1 MRLSDDRILTTHVG
15 SLPRPAD
22 LLELSFAKDR
32 HQDYDAAALAARL
45 RSAVADIVE
54 QQLRCGVDIVNDGE
68 MSKINYA
75 TYVKERVSG
84 FEGEDEARVY
94 GSDLAAFP
102 GYLDRLFET
111 GGIGIMTRPVCT
123 GPIAYRGEAAVETD
137 IANLRSGLKAGPGDR
152 AAADCFINAASPGV
166 IALFLGNSHYGSHE
180 AYIWALAEAM
190 KTEYDLITGAGI
202 VLQIDAPDLAMG
214 RHIQFGA
221 DDFATFRRAAEI
233 HVEALNHATR
243 DCPPESMRLH
253 LCWGNYEGPH
263 HHDVPLADMIDL
275 VFKARPRAIS
285 FEGANPR
292 HEHEWKVWRDAGVP
306 EDKVLIPGVI
316 NSTSNYIEH
325 PELVADRL
333 CRYAAIVGRERVIAG
348 TDCGMSTS
356 AGFPKVDPD
365 IGWAKYAAMAAGA
378 RLASERLWA

>member
-1 MRLSDDRILTTHVG
+1 MKLSDDRILTTHVG

-22 LLELSFAKDR
+22 LLDLSFAKDR
-32 HQDYDAAALAARL
+32 HQDYDAAALDACL
-45 RSAVADIVE
+45 ESAVADIVAK
-54 QQLRCGVDIVNDGE
+54 QLGCGVDIVNDGE

-84 FEGEDEARVY
+84 FEGEDEARVH

-102 GYLDRLFET
+102 GYLECLFET
-111 GGIGIMTRPVCT
+111 GGIGVMKRPVCT
-123 GPIAYRGEAAVETD
+123 GPVGYQGEAAVEVD
-137 IANLRSGLKAGPGDR
+137 IDNLKAGLEGR

-166 IALFLGNSHYGSHE
+166 IALFLGNTHYKDHE

-190 KTEYDLITGAGI
+190 KIEYDLITEAGI
-202 VLQIDAPDLAMG
+202 VLQLDAPDLAMG
-214 RHIQFGA
+214 RHIQFG
-221 DDFATFRRAAEI
+221 DDDLATFRRAAEI

-243 DCPPESMRLH
+243 DCPPELMRLH
-253 LCWGNYEGPH
+253 LCWGNYDGPH
-263 HHDVPLADMIDL
+263 HHDVPLTEVIDL
-275 VFKARPRAIS
+275 VFKARPQAIV

-306 EDKVLIPGVI
+306 DDKVLVPGVI

-333 CRYAAIVGRERVIAG
+333 ERYAAIVGRERVIAG

-365 IGWAKYAAMAAGA
+365 IGWAKYASMAEGA

>member
-1 MRLSDDRILTTHVG
+1 MKLSDDRIPTTHVG
-15 SLPRPAD
+15 SLPRPTD
-22 LLELSFAKDR
+22 LLDLSFAKDR
-32 HQDYDAAALAARL
+32 HQDYDAAALDACL
-45 RSAVADIVE
+45 ESAVVDIVAK
-54 QQLRCGVDIVNDGE
+54 QLGCGVDIVNDGE

-84 FEGEDEARVY
+84 FEGEDEARVH

-102 GYLDRLFET
+102 GYLERLFET
-111 GGIGIMTRPVCT
+111 GGIGVMKRPVCT
-123 GPIAYRGEAAVETD
+123 GPVVYQGEAAVEVD
-137 IANLRSGLKAGPGDR
+137 IANLKAGLEGR

-166 IALFLGNSHYGSHE
+166 IALFLGNTHYKDHE

-202 VLQIDAPDLAMG
+202 VLQLDAPDLAMG
-214 RHIQFGA
+214 RHIQFG
-221 DDFATFRRAAEI
+221 DDDLATFRRVAEI

-243 DCPPESMRLH
+243 DCPPELMRLH
-253 LCWGNYEGPH
+253 LCWGNYDGPH
-263 HHDVPLADMIDL
+263 HHDVPLIEVINF
-275 VFKARPRAIS
+275 VFKARPQAIV

-306 EDKVLIPGVI
+306 DDKVLVPGVI

-333 CRYAAIVGRERVIAG
+333 ERYAAIVGRERIIAG

-365 IGWAKYAAMAAGA
+365 IGWAKYASMAEGA